1 MDAGTA
7 PATILVVDDDLGLSR
22 LIQRALERGGFKV
35 VTASSGQ
42 AAAAWLVAHPTDL
55 MLLDLKLHRAD
66 LIGGEVQVRSRAG
79 KGVVVVCKLRRRQ

>member
-1 MDAGTA
+1 MSANGT
-7 PATILVVDDDLGLSR
+7 PTIFIVDDDEGLVR
-22 LIQRALERGGFKV
+22 LIARALKREGFETA
-35 VTASSGQ
+35 TASSGKS
-42 AAAAWLVAHPTDL
+42 AGAWLAQNRADL